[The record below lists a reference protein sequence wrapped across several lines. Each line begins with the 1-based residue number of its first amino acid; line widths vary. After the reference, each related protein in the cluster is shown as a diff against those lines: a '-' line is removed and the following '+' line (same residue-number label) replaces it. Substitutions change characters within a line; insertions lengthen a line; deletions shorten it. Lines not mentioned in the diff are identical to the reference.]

1 MFLTTVEIP
10 DISVDIK
17 SIKQMLDGFDPVSL
31 LPSIDTLVGKVQLV
45 CVIALLAGPLII
57 YARTREELYQINA
70 ELRPEVGMGLVYLL
84 FAPKEANYYL
94 GYRTAF
100 GMGSV
105 SAWRR
110 TQKLAGMVFGIL
122 GGVLTV
128 LMLLIAMTLS
138 ARAPMDMVWLTVK
151 CLLWQ
156 GGLTILAIAAINVIT
171 TSRFDYRG
179 SEKRCTVPRNQWYFD
194 DEFYRYL
201 DFVQYRIFD
210 LLDFVNPAERIAF
223 RCVPCDGHDKERDYS
238 DVN

>member
-45 CVIALLAGPLII
+45 CVIALLAGPLIM
-57 YARTREELYQINA
+57 T
-70 ELRPEVGMGLVYLL
+70 GMGLVYLL

-105 SAWRR
+105 SAWRK

-156 GGLTILAIAAINVIT
+156 GGLPILAIAAINVIT

-179 SEKRCTVPRNQWYFD
+179 SKR
-194 DEFYRYL
+194 
-201 DFVQYRIFD
+201 
-210 LLDFVNPAERIAF
+210 
-223 RCVPCDGHDKERDYS
+223 KK
-238 DVN
+238 

>member
-45 CVIALLAGPLII
+45 CVIALLAGPLIM
-57 YARTREELYQINA
+57 T
-70 ELRPEVGMGLVYLL
+70 GMGLVYLL

-105 SAWRR
+105 SAWRK

-138 ARAPMDMVWLTVK
+138 TRAPMDMVWLTVK

-179 SEKRCTVPRNQWYFD
+179 SKR
-194 DEFYRYL
+194 
-201 DFVQYRIFD
+201 I
-210 LLDFVNPAERIAF
+210 
-223 RCVPCDGHDKERDYS
+223 K
-238 DVN
+238 